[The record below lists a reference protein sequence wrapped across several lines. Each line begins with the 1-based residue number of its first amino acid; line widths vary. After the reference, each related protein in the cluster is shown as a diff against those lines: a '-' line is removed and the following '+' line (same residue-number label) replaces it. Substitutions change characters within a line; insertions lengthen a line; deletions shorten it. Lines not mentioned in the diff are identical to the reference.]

1 MFVSDELMPLPAS
14 QAVTFVTRQDKTP
27 GELPRPRRCLARA
40 ESVQSIEGAEME
52 PKRKR
57 PTWRELMAQNMPL
70 VLPGAHD
77 AFSARL
83 IEDAG
88 FPAYF
93 IGGFPVVGVRYAVPD
108 IGLIQLGE
116 MSQSFRDIM
125 QGSRLPVLV
134 DGDDGYGDV
143 KNVTRTVRIYE
154 EMGASAIFFE
164 DQVAPKRCGHMA
176 GKVLVPTE
184 LMEAKLRAA
193 AAAREDREFFI
204 IARTDARDVEGLD
217 EAFRRSERYLRAGA
231 DGLFIESPRSVEEL
245 RKIGGSFGVPHLA
258 NMLEG
263 GVTPILSNKELGE
276 MGFSMVIHG
285 ITLLMRSAKVMQDTL
300 SDLRKDNLR
309 TDKSGISFEEYKR
322 LVGFGDWAAV
332 DETFKA

>member
-1 MFVSDELMPLPAS
+1 
-14 QAVTFVTRQDKTP
+14 
-27 GELPRPRRCLARA
+27 
-40 ESVQSIEGAEME
+40 
-52 PKRKR
+52 
-57 PTWRELMAQNMPL
+57 MAQHKPL

-93 IGGFPVVGVRYAVPD
+93 IGGFPVVGVRYALPD
-108 IGLIQLGE
+108 IGLVGLGE
-116 MSQSFRDIM
+116 MAQNIGEIM
-125 QGSRLPVLV
+125 QGSSLPALV
-134 DGDDGYGDV
+134 DADDGYGDV
-143 KNVTRTVRIYE
+143 KNVTRTTRVYE
-154 EMGASAIFFE
+154 QLGASAIFFE

-176 GKVLVPTE
+176 GKVLVPIE

-193 AAAREDREFFI
+193 AAARDDKELFI

-217 EAFRRSERYLRAGA
+217 AAFQRAERYLRAGA
-231 DGLFIESPRSVEEL
+231 DGLFIEAPRNVEEL

-263 GVTPILSNKELGE
+263 GLTPILSNEELGE

-285 ITLLMRSAKVMQDTL
+285 ITLLMRATKVMKEILVDI
-300 SDLRKDNLR
+300 RE
-309 TDKSGISFEEYKR
+309 DKLKADPQGVTFEEYKR
-322 LVGFGDWAAV
+322 LVHFGEWSGIEDS
-332 DETFKA
+332 FKI

>member
-1 MFVSDELMPLPAS
+1 M
-14 QAVTFVTRQDKTP
+14 Q
-27 GELPRPRRCLARA
+27 
-40 ESVQSIEGAEME
+40 
-52 PKRKR
+52 RKN
-57 PTWRELMAQNMPL
+57 PTWRELMARHKPL

-93 IGGFPVVGVRYAVPD
+93 IGGFPVVGVRYALPD
-108 IGLIQLGE
+108 LGLVGLGE
-116 MSQSFRDIM
+116 LAPAFAETML
-125 QGSRLPVLV
+125 GSRLPVLV

-143 KNVTRTVRIYE
+143 KNVVRTTRTYE
-154 EMGASAIFFE
+154 KLGASSIFFE

-176 GKVLVPTE
+176 GKVLVPVE

-193 AAAREDREFFI
+193 AAAREDKEFFI

-217 EAFRRSERYLRAGA
+217 AAFRRAERYLRAGA
-231 DGLFIESPRSVEEL
+231 DGLFIESPRNVEEL
-245 RKIGGSFGVPHLA
+245 GKIGGSFGVPHLA

-263 GVTPILSNKELGE
+263 GVTPILSNAELGE

-285 ITLLMRSAKVMQDTL
+285 ITLLMRAARTMKDTL
-300 SDLRKDNLR
+300 AEIREDRLAPSKDGV
-309 TDKSGISFEEYKR
+309 TFEEYKR
-322 LVGFGDWAAV
+322 LVNFGDWSRIE
-332 DETFKA
+332 DSFKP

>member
-1 MFVSDELMPLPAS
+1 M
-14 QAVTFVTRQDKTP
+14 Q
-27 GELPRPRRCLARA
+27 
-40 ESVQSIEGAEME
+40 
-52 PKRKR
+52 RKN
-57 PTWRELMAQNMPL
+57 PTWRELMARHKPL

-93 IGGFPVVGVRYAVPD
+93 IGGFPVVGVRYALPD
-108 IGLIQLGE
+108 LGLVGLGE
-116 MSQSFRDIM
+116 LAPAFAETML
-125 QGSRLPVLV
+125 GSRLPVLV

-143 KNVTRTVRIYE
+143 KNVVRTTRTYE
-154 EMGASAIFFE
+154 KLGASSIFFE

-176 GKVLVPTE
+176 GKILVPVE

-193 AAAREDREFFI
+193 AAAREDKEFFI

-217 EAFRRSERYLRAGA
+217 AAFRRAERYLRAGA
-231 DGLFIESPRSVEEL
+231 DGLFIESPRNVEEL

-263 GVTPILSNKELGE
+263 GVTPILSNAELGE

-285 ITLLMRSAKVMQDTL
+285 ITLLMRAARTMKDTL
-300 SDLRKDNLR
+300 AEIREDRLAPSKDGV
-309 TDKSGISFEEYKR
+309 TFEEYKR
-322 LVGFGDWAAV
+322 LVNFGDWSRIE
-332 DETFKA
+332 DSFKS

>member
-1 MFVSDELMPLPAS
+1 M
-14 QAVTFVTRQDKTP
+14 Q
-27 GELPRPRRCLARA
+27 
-40 ESVQSIEGAEME
+40 
-52 PKRKR
+52 RKN
-57 PTWRELMAQNMPL
+57 PTWRELMARHKPL

-93 IGGFPVVGVRYAVPD
+93 IGGFPVVGVRYALPD
-108 IGLIQLGE
+108 LGLVGLGE
-116 MSQSFRDIM
+116 LAPAFAETML
-125 QGSRLPVLV
+125 GSRLPVLV

-143 KNVTRTVRIYE
+143 KNVVRTTRTYE
-154 EMGASAIFFE
+154 KLGASSIFFE

-176 GKVLVPTE
+176 GKILVPVE

-193 AAAREDREFFI
+193 AAAREDKEFFI

-217 EAFRRSERYLRAGA
+217 AAFRRAERYLRAGA
-231 DGLFIESPRSVEEL
+231 DGLFIESPRNVEEL
-245 RKIGGSFGVPHLA
+245 GKIGGSFGVPHLA

-263 GVTPILSNKELGE
+263 GVTPILSNAELGE

-285 ITLLMRSAKVMQDTL
+285 ITLLMRAARTMKDTL
-300 SDLRKDNLR
+300 AEIREDRLAPSKDGV
-309 TDKSGISFEEYKR
+309 TFEEYKR
-322 LVGFGDWAAV
+322 LVNFGDWSRIE
-332 DETFKA
+332 DSFKS

>member
-1 MFVSDELMPLPAS
+1 M
-14 QAVTFVTRQDKTP
+14 Q
-27 GELPRPRRCLARA
+27 
-40 ESVQSIEGAEME
+40 
-52 PKRKR
+52 RKN
-57 PTWRELMAQNMPL
+57 PTWRELMARHKPL

-88 FPAYF
+88 VPAYF
-93 IGGFPVVGVRYAVPD
+93 IGGFPVVGVRYALPD
-108 IGLIQLGE
+108 LGLVGLGE
-116 MSQSFRDIM
+116 LAPAFAETML
-125 QGSRLPVLV
+125 GSRLPVLV

-143 KNVTRTVRIYE
+143 KNVVRTTRTYE
-154 EMGASAIFFE
+154 KLGASSIFFE

-176 GKVLVPTE
+176 GKVLVPVE

-193 AAAREDREFFI
+193 AAAREDKEFFI

-217 EAFRRSERYLRAGA
+217 AAFRRAERYLRAGA
-231 DGLFIESPRSVEEL
+231 DGLFIESPRNVEEL

-263 GVTPILSNKELGE
+263 GVTPILSNAELGE

-285 ITLLMRSAKVMQDTL
+285 ITLLMRAARTMKDTL
-300 SDLRKDNLR
+300 AEIREDRLAPSKDGV
-309 TDKSGISFEEYKR
+309 TFEEYKR
-322 LVGFGDWAAV
+322 LVNFGDWSRIE
-332 DETFKA
+332 DSFKP